1 MRYAAKK
8 LAALLATMLA
18 VSFVT
23 FAAFQVVAGDPATDR
38 LGTEATPERVEQL
51 RHEMGLDRPFLVQYG
66 SWLAGFVRG
75 DLGDSYSGGPVADLL
90 AARTPVTLAL
100 SLMAFVLTA
109 GTALPLGLLS
119 VRRGGRTGGAVRTA
133 VNQLLTAL
141 PPFFTGI
148 LLTWLFSI
156 LLHWFRHGAFPG
168 FAADPA
174 GSLWYLLFPAA
185 AIAIPRSAQTVRMLR
200 STLLAEMDR
209 DYVRTAIARGND
221 RAGVL
226 YRHVLRNAA
235 APAVTFLAQTMAEI
249 VAGSIVAEQV
259 FNLPGLGR
267 LLLTSISGR
276 DYPTVQAIVVILA
289 LWVVLVN
296 TAADL
301 INRRID
307 PRIGG
312 EAA

>member
-23 FAAFQVVAGDPATDR
+23 FAAFQAVAGDPATDR

-66 SWLAGFVRG
+66 SWLAGLVQG
-75 DLGDSYSGGPVADLL
+75 DLGQSYSGGPVSALL
-90 AARTPVTLAL
+90 AARAPVTLAL
-100 SLMAFVLTA
+100 SLTAFLLTA
-109 GTALPLGLLS
+109 GTALPLGLAS
-119 VRRGGRTGGAVRTA
+119 VRRGGARGAAGAVMG
-133 VNQLLTAL
+133 QFFTAL

-174 GSLWYLLFPAA
+174 GALWYLLFPAA
-185 AIAIPRSAQTVRMLR
+185 AIAIPRSAQTMRMLR
-200 STLLAEMDR
+200 STLLTEMDR

-235 APAVTFLAQTMAEI
+235 APVVTFLAQTMAEI

-267 LLLTSISGR
+267 LLLTSISSR
-276 DYPTVQAIVVILA
+276 DYPTVQAIVVLLA
-289 LWVVLVN
+289 LWVVVVN

-312 EAA
+312 GAE